1 MKKNISQEI
10 NEKQFLDVNGISKML
25 KVSKTTIY
33 SWTHSRKIP
42 FTRVG
47 SRLLFNVNRIL
58 QWLDDNSCDVSEW
71 WKKRGDK

>member
-1 MKKNISQEI
+1 MKKSSDQEMG
-10 NEKQFLDVNGISKML
+10 NKKFLDVNGISEML
-25 KVSKTTIY
+25 KVSKATIY
-33 SWTHSRKIP
+33 NLTHSRKIP

-47 SRLLFNVNRIL
+47 SRLLFNVNKIL

>member
-1 MKKNISQEI
+1 VKKNISQEI

>member
-47 SRLLFNVNRIL
+47 SRLLFNVNKIL

-71 WKKRGDK
+71 WEKRGDK